1 MTAHVVKMIAGKML
15 YVVVCLFA
23 AVLLVVAGYAHKVV
37 GQVNATGKGITIPG
51 SPSVGAMNIL
61 VMGLESRTNYE
72 GQTLSAG
79 LLTAM
84 HAGSV
89 NGVNNDGVGSQDTNT
104 LILIHI
110 FAGGKKAVGFS
121 ISRDDLVTYPQAYD
135 GQTDREE
142 RRVGKEC
149 RP

>member
-1 MTAHVVKMIAGKML
+1 
-15 YVVVCLFA
+15 
-23 AVLLVVAGYAHKVV
+23 
-37 GQVNATGKGITIPG
+37 
-51 SPSVGAMNIL
+51 MNIL

-72 GQTLSAG
+72 GQTLPAD
-79 LLTAM
+79 LLAAM

-89 NGVNNDGVGSQDTNT
+89 NGVNNEGVGSQDTNT

-135 GQTDREE
+135 GQTEGKIDGAYAYAYTQY
-142 RRVGKEC
+142 VSQNYGKEATRTC
-149 RP
+149 TCTPTRRARRPRSPPCSRSPASTSTTSSR